1 MSEQPH
7 PDVLVIGE
15 SLVDIVE
22 TADGEVIET
31 PGGSALNVAI
41 TLARL
46 GVGTLLLTALGDD
59 ERADQIE
66 SHLAASGVTLVEGT
80 RRLRRTSTAAAR
92 LQADGSA
99 HYAFDVAW
107 EPTTAAAP
115 PARVVHAGSLALFL
129 EPGAALVRRQLETV
143 TDTALVTLDPNIRPT
158 LLPARDAVLPGFEEL
173 LPLSH
178 VVKLSDEDAAWLYPN
193 LAERDVVRRLLD
205 LGPSLVAITRGSSGC
220 VLACRDSV
228 VELSA
233 APTEVVDTIGA
244 GDSFMGALIE
254 QLLVRDLTQDLR
266 VGRALW
272 PEELAVIGGAAARVA
287 AVTVGR
293 RGADPPRLA
302 ELCGAGLADQL
313 PTT

>member
-1 MSEQPH
+1 LTEQPH
-7 PDVLVIGE
+7 PDALVIGE

-22 TADGEVIET
+22 TADGEIVET

-46 GVGTLLLTALGDD
+46 GVETLLLTAIGDD

-66 SHLAASGVTLVEGT
+66 GHLAASGIALVEGT

-99 HYAFDVAW
+99 RYAFDVAW
-107 EPTTAAAP
+107 EPPDVAPP

-129 EPGAALVRRQLETV
+129 EPGATLVRRRLETA
-143 TDTALVTLDPNIRPT
+143 TATALVTLDPNVRPT
-158 LLPARDAVLPGFEEL
+158 LLPARDTVLPGFEEL
-173 LPLSH
+173 LPLAH
-178 VVKLSDEDAAWLYPN
+178 VVKLSDEDAAWLYPGVP
-193 LAERDVVRRLLD
+193 ERDVVRRLLD
-205 LGPSLVAITRGSSGC
+205 LGPSLITITRGSSGC

-228 VELSA
+228 VELPA
-233 APTEVVDTIGA
+233 APTDVVDTIGA
-244 GDSFMGALIE
+244 GDSFMGALIQ
-254 QLLVRDLTQDLR
+254 QLLLHDLIQDLR
-266 VGRALW
+266 AGRALW

-302 ELCGAGLADQL
+302 ELHGVDLADQL